1 MRKRLLVIAAIAV
14 IAGALAFWFL
24 RVSDADE
31 PQAKLTAPA
40 VAPAKPVAGDAI
52 TIAAELPTRFKR
64 EAQLQTRSDKGWKTV
79 GTRASDSDGKV
90 EFKTTMPKDAVE
102 IRVVTDEAV
111 HKRKRYV
118 ARTTPGV
125 TITAVAMNTSLTVL
139 PPIGQDGDD
148 ADLTPVTATFNP
160 ARPGRS
166 VRLQSSADGNSWTE
180 VATAKQDEA
189 GKANFMVEDVQPTAK
204 LRAAMGADDA
214 ISSPAQSPSYAH
226 LSFKDEFNGSAMNR
240 NPANGWHHRFAGVLS
255 INMGRIC
262 SEGSPDSVSVSRGSL
277 ILRTLQTPG
286 KSTPACAAEL
296 AKTYKKVKKPVGSPS
311 GRIMTN
317 GHVSTITAE
326 NPGGFQF
333 RYGVAAARIKFAKNR
348 GQHGS
353 FWMQPANQQ
362 PGTEVDIIEY
372 FGDDFSRGG
381 LTHAL
386 YYKKNGVSK
395 KAGTLPE
402 VGDLSSIYGSDDWW
416 KDYHVYS
423 VEWTPAEY
431 IFRVDGKE
439 TWRSSKGISQA
450 PAYLILSL
458 LSSDWELPS
467 LPRDDIEGNT
477 MSVDWVKVWQN
488 E

>member
-14 IAGALAFWFL
+14 IVGALAWWFL
-24 RVSDADE
+24 HVSDADE
-31 PQAKLTAPA
+31 PQTTLTAPA

-52 TIAAELPTRFKR
+52 TITGELPTRFKR
-64 EAQLQTRSDKGWKTV
+64 EAKLQTRSDKGWKTV
-79 GTRASDSDGKV
+79 GTRDSDSDGDV
-90 EFKTTMPKDAVE
+90 EFKTTMPNDTVE
-102 IRVVTDEAV
+102 IRVVADEAV
-111 HKRKRYV
+111 YKRKRYV

-125 TITAVAMNTSLTVL
+125 TITAVAVDTSLTIL
-139 PPIGQDGDD
+139 PPIGQDGDKT
-148 ADLTPVTATFNP
+148 DLTPVTATFDP
-160 ARPGRS
+160 ARPGDS
-166 VRLQSSADGNSWTE
+166 VRLQSSAKSNSWAD
-180 VATAKQDEA
+180 VATAKQDKA
-189 GKANFMVEDVQPTAK
+189 GTATFMVEDVKPTAK
-204 LRAAMGADDA
+204 LRVVMGADDA
-214 ISSPAQSPSYAH
+214 IESRAQSPSYAH
-226 LSFKDEFNGSAMNR
+226 LSFKDDFNGSRMNQDA
-240 NPANGWHHRFAGVLS
+240 ANGWHHRYVGVLS

-262 SEGSPDSVSVSRGSL
+262 SESSPNSVSVSRGSL
-277 ILRTLQTPG
+277 ILQTLQTPG

-353 FWMQPANQQ
+353 FWMQPANKQ

-386 YYKKNGVSK
+386 YYKKNGVSQ

-402 VGDLSSIYGSDDWW
+402 VGDLSSIYGNDDWW

-439 TWRSSKGISQA
+439 TWRSKKGVSQA

-467 LPRDDIEGNT
+467 LPRDDVKGNT
-477 MSVDWVKVWQN
+477 MGIDWVKVWQN
-488 E
+488 Q